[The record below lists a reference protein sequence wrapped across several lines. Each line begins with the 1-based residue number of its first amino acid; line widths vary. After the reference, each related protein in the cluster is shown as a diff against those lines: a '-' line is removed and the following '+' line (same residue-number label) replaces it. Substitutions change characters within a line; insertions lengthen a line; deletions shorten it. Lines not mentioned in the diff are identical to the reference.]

1 MAVPP
6 RGVLSVSSSDAGHVI
21 ASWNPLILACFT
33 RPATATELGIIHRL
47 AEEGLRDGIRGGI
60 FYVVARNEMRGGIDP
75 QVRRFFE
82 KMAGGMAE
90 RAGASAAVLLSTGF
104 ANALLR
110 SFLVGFAQRLLSSKR
125 LQIFGA
131 VDDAARWVAPLHGCD
146 PQTLEEAFRRATAH
160 LTLPD
165 RVAQAG

>member
-1 MAVPP
+1 M
-6 RGVLSVSSSDAGHVI
+6 SSSDEGHVI

-33 RPATATELGIIHRL
+33 RPATAIELGLVHRL
-47 AEEGLRDGIRGGI
+47 AEEGLRDGIRGGL
-60 FYVVARNEMRGGIDP
+60 FYVVARTEMRGGIDP

-82 KMAGGMAE
+82 QMAGTMGD

-131 VDDAARWVAPLHGCD
+131 VDDAARWAAPLHGCD
-146 PQTLEEAFRRATAH
+146 PGELEDAFRRATAH
-160 LTLPD
+160 LTMPD
-165 RVAQAG
+165 RVAHAG